1 MGKKVVTKVI
11 SELKS
16 ISGFR
21 YLKKL
26 APGVFLTYI
35 GKRIGAGDPVTSTTC
50 TMYTSTNY
58 TKLSTVFCQT
68 NLLKMVNL
76 AFEFVHVAVE
86 VAILIHTTVILS
98 TAIRRQL

>member
-21 YLKKL
+21 YFKKL

-35 GKRIGAGDPVTSTTC
+35 GKRIGAGDPVTS